1 MQKVTKQF
9 LALNPAQQS
18 DLKLLPSADWHFAAN
33 ELLIPLAYS
42 EMADAAREYPL
53 VFLKDKPVFYALL
66 GFEKGVNAYVA
77 DDGHWRARYIPA
89 RLRAYP
95 IALAPVKESPGK
107 FAIVADADA
116 PQLSNEAKAGSEPLF
131 INGKPSPALQARI
144 DLLQA
149 LQKAEPA
156 TQKLVQAIRDADLL
170 VDRAIQVKMPSAD
183 HPALGGFQVIDEKK
197 LYGLSD
203 AKYNKLRKAGA
214 LPLVYAHLL
223 SMANL
228 RQGAIAGKYPELATP
243 GDQVGRPAP
252 ADMDDLLKGVH

>member
-1 MQKVTKQF
+1 MFKKV
-9 LALNPAQQS
+9 LLLNPAEAEDRHFHSVTSWQ
-18 DLKLLPSADWHFAAN
+18 FAAN
-33 ELLIPLAYS
+33 ELLIPLAYF

-107 FAIVADADA
+107 FALVADADA

-170 VDRAIQVKMPSAD
+170 VDRAIQVKTPGAD

-197 LYGLSD
+197 LNAVSD
-203 AKYNKLRKAGA
+203 AKFNKLRKAGA

-243 GDQVGRPAP
+243 GDQVRRPTP
-252 ADMDDLLKGVH
+252 DMDDLLKGVH